1 MTENALIT
9 DADLKFTDIGGV
21 SGQNFK
27 LELSL
32 KTSYGGCKVSFNPL
46 RLPQLLQQLGL
57 KKFSELKGTYI
68 QINETKF
75 GEEVKGILS
84 ILAKD
89 NEEWFETENNT
100 YFGSEFFKGYD
111 RED

>member
-9 DADLKFTDIGGV
+9 NADLKFTDIGGV
-21 SGQNFK
+21 AGQNF
-27 LELSL
+27 
-32 KTSYGGCKVSFNPL
+32 KVSFNPL

-57 KKFSELKGTYI
+57 NKFSELEGTYI
-68 QINETKF
+68 QINDTGF

-89 NEEWFETENNT
+89 NEEWFETENNI

-111 RED
+111 KED